1 MLVTDSSVSPPDQ
14 VPGKGKLSV
23 QAQGGDPPDV
33 WEGECLFIAE
43 LFKGYAD
50 TLNPV
55 EEVVVNKISSRFYVI
70 CADLEMTILHEFHDD
85 DKDDLDELLG

>member
-1 MLVTDSSVSPPDQ
+1 MSTCAINVSGPPDSSVSPPDK
-14 VPGKGKLSV
+14 VPGKDMLSV

-33 WEGECLFIAE
+33 LEGECLFIAE

-55 EEVVVNKISSRFYVI
+55 EAEVVNNISSCSMLYVPI
-70 CADLEMTILHEFHDD
+70 
-85 DKDDLDELLG
+85 